1 MSTLS
6 LAYNRFGLGARNEE
20 AAPDDARRWLL
31 QQFDRFEARPQPIA
45 AAPQRAQVAGQLAD
59 YLEETRRERGA
70 IRRGEAGGG
79 DGQAG
84 QGRRGA
90 LGRRAFLQG
99 RMQPQPQP
107 QPQGQGGEDMA
118 MAGPAMQGQGRN
130 MGGENDPTA
139 GLPDSAR
146 RFIRQTSRQNY
157 LALVQARTNAALI
170 TPAPFVERM
179 VHFWANHFAVSAD
192 KLVTIG
198 ISGLLEFE
206 AIRPHVLGR
215 FEDMLF
221 AVERHPAM
229 LLYLDQAQSIGPSSE
244 AAQLGARFAR
254 FRPQAQVQRR
264 GINENLAREILELH
278 TLGVGGGYTQADVT
292 EFARA
297 LTGWTVN
304 GLTRGPAARFMG
316 AGGTP
321 GDFLFAARIH
331 EPGARTIVGRSYRQ
345 EGEAQAA
352 AVLRDLAADP
362 RTARHLA
369 VKLTRHFAGDEPPPA
384 MVRRLEQAYLT
395 SNGDLPTLYRT
406 IIDSPEAWAETA
418 PKFRTPWDWSIAAL
432 RAVGTRHVEAQP
444 AAGLMNQLGQPVW
457 RPGSPAGFDDIA
469 ASWAGPDALMRRV
482 EAAERIASRTGGLI
496 DARALGPRLMPGGLG
511 AATIQAVARA
521 ESPGQGLALL
531 LVAPE
536 FLRR

>member
-6 LAYNRFGLGARNEE
+6 LAFNRFGLGARNDE
-20 AAPDDARRWLL
+20 AAPEDARRWLL
-31 QQFDRFEARPQPIA
+31 QQFERFEARPEPIA
-45 AAPQRAQVAGQLAD
+45 AAPQRTQVAGQLAD
-59 YLEETRRERGA
+59 YFGEVRRENQA
-70 IRRGEAGGG
+70 RRRA
-79 DGQAG
+79 GQAPLGPPAPPASRPAMGAMALQPG
-84 QGRRGA
+84 Q
-90 LGRRAFLQG
+90 
-99 RMQPQPQP
+99 
-107 QPQGQGGEDMA
+107 DMA
-118 MAGPAMQGQGRN
+118 PA
-130 MGGENDPTA
+130 NDPTA

-157 LALVQARTNAALI
+157 LALVQARTNAALT

-179 VHFWANHFAVSAD
+179 VHFWANHFAISAD
-192 KLVTIG
+192 KLTTIG
-198 ISGLLEFE
+198 IGGLLEFE

-229 LLYLDQAQSIGPSSE
+229 LLYLDQAQSIGPNSE
-244 AAQLGARFAR
+244 AAQIAGRFAR
-254 FRPQAQVQRR
+254 FRPQAQAQRR

-278 TLGVGGGYTQADVT
+278 TLGVNSGYSQADVT

-297 LTGWTVN
+297 LTGWTVK
-304 GLTRGPAARFMG
+304 GLMRGPAQRFIG
-316 AGGTP
+316 IEGTP
-321 GDFLFAARIH
+321 GDFVFAARIH
-331 EPGARTIVGRSYRQ
+331 EPGTRNIVGRTYRQ
-345 EGEAQAA
+345 DGEAQAA

-369 VKLTRHFAGDEPPPA
+369 TKLARHFAGDEPPPA
-384 MVRRLEQAYLT
+384 MVTRLEQVWRA
-395 SNGDLPTLYRT
+395 SNGDLPTVYRA
-406 IIDSPEAWAETA
+406 IIDSPEAWTEAA
-418 PKFRTPWDWSIAAL
+418 PKFRTPWDWSIASL
-432 RAVGTRHVEAQP
+432 RAVGLRHVEAQP
-444 AAGLMNQLGQPVW
+444 AVGLLNQLGQPVW

-482 EAAERIASRTGGLI
+482 EAAERLAARMGGQL
-496 DARALGPRLMPGGLG
+496 DARQLGPRLLPGGLS
-511 AATIQAVARA
+511 AATTQAIARA